1 MIRIIKG
8 TYGHIDGGRI
18 VPRTSKDP
26 PFALSPEKE
35 AKLVQKGVAEYV
47 KSNTT
52 EKPEPTSK
60 KKTKRGG

>member
-18 VPRTSKDP
+18 VPKTSKDP

-35 AKLVQKGVAEYV
+35 AKLVGKGVAQYV
-47 KSNTT
+47 ESIN
-52 EKPEPTSK
+52 EEPAATPK
-60 KKTKRGG
+60 KKAKRGG